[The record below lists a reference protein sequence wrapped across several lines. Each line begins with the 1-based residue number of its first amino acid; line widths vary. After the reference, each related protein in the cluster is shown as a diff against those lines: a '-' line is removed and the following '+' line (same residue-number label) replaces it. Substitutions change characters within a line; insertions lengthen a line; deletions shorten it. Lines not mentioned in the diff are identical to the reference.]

1 MKNILKKINK
11 SNCHILSL
19 FIGFCVLSFIAYQF
33 NIALF
38 LVLFLTPFIFLKSS
52 LQIVFYVILWFF
64 INNLILMQK
73 FSTFFEISLSIVNVL
88 IVSFINLFI
97 YINISLIIYKNY
109 EEKINTFLSK
119 KVLQISVILVNIIV
133 AFIIWDKF
141 KIDISNYIL
150 IALFSSFIF
159 MWLLLS
165 SFPRNLCLYLNFIF
179 SCIPFVTIISGYI
192 SLLFIL
198 HSLYLPKYFSITYMG
213 SFYFLISF
221 LIIPI
226 NSIFFYFYKKKI
238 KTTYR
243 IPKIIIIILCL
254 SIGIILQNQNSTLFN
269 F

>member
-150 IALFSSFIF
+150 IALFS
-159 MWLLLS
+159 
-165 SFPRNLCLYLNFIF
+165 NFIF
-179 SCIPFVTIISGYI
+179 I
-192 SLLFIL
+192 
-198 HSLYLPKYFSITYMG
+198 
-213 SFYFLISF
+213 
-221 LIIPI
+221 
-226 NSIFFYFYKKKI
+226 
-238 KTTYR
+238 
-243 IPKIIIIILCL
+243 
-254 SIGIILQNQNSTLFN
+254 
-269 F
+269 